1 MRDLNQIYKIFKDS
15 FLLYFY
21 TMRKLFF
28 ILLFNIIFYTNCSKN
43 INNSQCSYLL
53 NLDIYYELNLNLPQN
68 SELNFISNSIY
79 IPNVGNGGI
88 IVTNSGTG
96 FLAWDAADP
105 NRTNLPCSVLTI
117 SGLEATSSCAEQ
129 NTYSLITGQSIGVA
143 LTCSLKPYRVES
155 SGNILI
161 ISSY

>member
-1 MRDLNQIYKIFKDS
+1 MKAVKFYFIIG
-15 FLLYFY
+15 LLLISGCA
-21 TMRKLFF
+21 KN
-28 ILLFNIIFYTNCSKN
+28 NIDNRCN
-43 INNSQCSYLL
+43 YLL
-53 NLDIYYELNLNLPQN
+53 NLDIYYEINLNLPQY
-68 SELNFISNSIY
+68 SELNFISNSVY

-88 IVTNSGTG
+88 IVVNSGSG
-96 FLAWDAADP
+96 YLAWDAADP

-117 SGLEATSSCAEQ
+117 SGLEATSNCAEQ

-143 LTCSLKPYRVES
+143 LTCSLKPYRVEP

>member
-1 MRDLNQIYKIFKDS
+1 MKAVKFYFIIG
-15 FLLYFY
+15 LLLISSCA
-21 TMRKLFF
+21 KN
-28 ILLFNIIFYTNCSKN
+28 NIDNRCN
-43 INNSQCSYLL
+43 YLL
-53 NLDIYYELNLNLPQN
+53 NLDIYYEINLNLPQY
-68 SELNFISNSIY
+68 SELNFISNSVY

-88 IVTNSGTG
+88 IVVNSGSG
-96 FLAWDAADP
+96 YLAWDAADP

-117 SGLEATSSCAEQ
+117 SGLEATSNCAEQ

>member
-1 MRDLNQIYKIFKDS
+1 MKAVKF
-15 FLLYFY
+15 YFIIG
-21 TMRKLFF
+21 L
-28 ILLFNIIFYTNCSKN
+28 ILISGCAKNNIDNRCN
-43 INNSQCSYLL
+43 YLL
-53 NLDIYYELNLNLPQN
+53 NLDIYYEINLNLPQY
-68 SELNFISNSIY
+68 SELNFISNSVY

-88 IVTNSGTG
+88 IVVNSGSG
-96 FLAWDAADP
+96 YLAWDAADP

>member
-1 MRDLNQIYKIFKDS
+1 MKVVKF
-15 FLLYFY
+15 YFIIG
-21 TMRKLFF
+21 L
-28 ILLFNIIFYTNCSKN
+28 ILISGCAKNNIDNRCN
-43 INNSQCSYLL
+43 YLL
-53 NLDIYYELNLNLPQN
+53 NLDIYYEINLNLPQY
-68 SELNFISNSIY
+68 SELNFISNSVY

-88 IVTNSGTG
+88 IVVNSGSG
-96 FLAWDAADP
+96 YLAWDAADP

-117 SGLEATSSCAEQ
+117 SGLEAISNCAEQ

>member
-1 MRDLNQIYKIFKDS
+1 
-15 FLLYFY
+15 
-21 TMRKLFF
+21 MRKLFF

-68 SELNFISNSIY
+68 SELNFISNSTY

-105 NRTNLPCSVLTI
+105 NHSNLPCSRLTI
-117 SGLEATSSCAEQ
+117 SGLEATCGCSEE
-129 NTYSLITGQSIGVA
+129 NTYSLITGQSLGVA
-143 LTCSLKPYRVES
+143 LNCTLKQYRVES
-155 SGNILI
+155 NGNILI
-161 ISSY
+161 ITSY

>member
-1 MRDLNQIYKIFKDS
+1 MKAVKY
-15 FLLYFY
+15 YFIIG
-21 TMRKLFF
+21 L
-28 ILLFNIIFYTNCSKN
+28 ILISSCDKNNIDNRCN
-43 INNSQCSYLL
+43 YLL
-53 NLDIYYELNLNLPQN
+53 NLDIYYEINLNLPQY
-68 SELNFISNSIY
+68 SELNFISNSVY

-88 IVTNSGTG
+88 IVVNSGSG
-96 FLAWDAADP
+96 YLAWDAADP

-117 SGLEATSSCAEQ
+117 SGLEATSNCAEQ

>member
-1 MRDLNQIYKIFKDS
+1 MKAVKFYFIIG
-15 FLLYFY
+15 LLLISGCA
-21 TMRKLFF
+21 KN
-28 ILLFNIIFYTNCSKN
+28 NIDNRCN
-43 INNSQCSYLL
+43 YLL
-53 NLDIYYELNLNLPQN
+53 NLDIYYEINLNLPQY
-68 SELNFISNSIY
+68 SELNFISNSVY

-88 IVTNSGTG
+88 IVVNSGSG
-96 FLAWDAADP
+96 YLAWDAADP

>member
-1 MRDLNQIYKIFKDS
+1 MKAVKFYFIIG
-15 FLLYFY
+15 LLLISGCA
-21 TMRKLFF
+21 KN
-28 ILLFNIIFYTNCSKN
+28 NIDNRCN
-43 INNSQCSYLL
+43 YLL
-53 NLDIYYELNLNLPQN
+53 NLDIYYEINLNLPQY
-68 SELNFISNSIY
+68 SELNFISNSVY

-88 IVTNSGTG
+88 IVVNSGSG
-96 FLAWDAADP
+96 YLAWDAADP

-117 SGLEATSSCAEQ
+117 SGLEATSNCAEQ
-129 NTYSLITGQSIGVA
+129 NTYSLITGQSIDVA